1 MVTTSREMTRK
12 DLPQV
17 VSISRENMAPIIF
30 ASWGVEYRD
39 EDLLHLLL
47 TPAAYTEV
55 VEEEGRIV
63 AYFSVEERN
72 ESLFI
77 NSIQV
82 LKGHQG
88 RGLGGEMMRRI
99 EERARGLHLRDIEL
113 WVQISNS
120 PAIDFYRH
128 MGYRLISR
136 QGNNYLMRKM
146 LDPALGW
153 KLV

>member
-1 MVTTSREMTRK
+1 MVTTSREMVRK

-17 VSISRENMAPIIF
+17 ISISRENMAPIIF

-47 TPAAYTEV
+47 IPAAYTEV

-72 ESLFI
+72 ESLLI

-82 LKGHQG
+82 IKGHQG
-88 RGLGGEMMRRI
+88 RGLGGDMMRRI
-99 EERARGLHLRDIEL
+99 EERARDLHLRDIEL
-113 WVQISNS
+113 WVQISNG

-128 MGYRLISR
+128 MGYRMISR